1 MNFTAEDYVEM
12 LDMVIEKHQMLF
24 YLVPEEDEETR
35 HEIRR
40 DLAVMSELR
49 IQIIDHYDLVQH
61 SMH

>member
-12 LDMVIEKHQMLF
+12 LDMVIEKHEMLF
-24 YLVPEEDEETR
+24 YLVPEEDEEER
-35 HEIRR
+35 GEIRR
-40 DLAVMSELR
+40 ELAIMAELR

>member
-1 MNFTAEDYVEM
+1 MNFTPEDYVEM

-24 YLVPEEDEETR
+24 YVVPEEDEETR

>member
-1 MNFTAEDYVEM
+1 MNFTPEDYVEM

-24 YLVPEEDEETR
+24 YVVPEEDEETR

-61 SMH
+61 PMH

>member
-24 YLVPEEDEETR
+24 YVVPEEDEETR
-35 HEIRR
+35 REIRR

-49 IQIIDHYDLVQH
+49 IQIIDHYDLIQH

>member
-1 MNFTAEDYVEM
+1 MNFTPEDYVEM
-12 LDMVIEKHQMLF
+12 LDMVIDKHQMLF

-35 HEIRR
+35 REIRR
-40 DLAVMSELR
+40 DLAIMSELR

>member
-49 IQIIDHYDLVQH
+49 IQIIDRYDLVQH

>member
-35 HEIRR
+35 SEIRR

-49 IQIIDHYDLVQH
+49 IQIIDKYDLVQH

>member
-1 MNFTAEDYVEM
+1 MNFTPEDYVEM

-61 SMH
+61 STH

>member
-1 MNFTAEDYVEM
+1 MNFTPEDYVEM

-24 YLVPEEDEETR
+24 YVVPEEDEETR

-49 IQIIDHYDLVQH
+49 IQIIDHYDLIQH